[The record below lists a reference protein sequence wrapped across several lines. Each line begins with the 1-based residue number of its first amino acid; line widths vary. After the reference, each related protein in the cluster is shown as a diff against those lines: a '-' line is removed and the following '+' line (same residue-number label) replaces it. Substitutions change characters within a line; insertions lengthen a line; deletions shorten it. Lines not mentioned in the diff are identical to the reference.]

1 MTEQEFLEKYKDDAF
16 VPFDK
21 LEAFMKACLIHS
33 GVPEN
38 DADIISD
45 ILIESDK
52 RGIDSHGIGRLKPI
66 YIDRIDIGILNPVT
80 EVEIIKDDKTACV
93 IDAHDGMGHVA
104 SHKAME
110 IAISK
115 AAEYGMGM
123 SVVRNSSHYGIAGY
137 YASMATEKGMI
148 GITGTNARPS
158 IAPTFGTENMLGTN
172 PLTIGIPTDDPF
184 PFIIDAATS
193 VSQRGKIEVYGRAG
207 KEIPP
212 GWVIDESGKTRTD
225 TEAILKDLTL
235 GKAAL
240 APLGGIG
247 TDGAGYKGY
256 GYATVVEILSA
267 ALQDGSFLKDLTDKD
282 ANGNPKPYHLGHF
295 FIAIDPGFF
304 MGRELFRKI
313 STQIL
318 KELRESRKAP
328 GENRIYTAGELE
340 WEARGYRMKHGCPV
354 PKSLQKVIDELSARF
369 GLTDTWPWN

>member
-66 YIDRIDIGILNPVT
+66 YIDRIDKGILNPVT

-137 YASMATEKGMI
+137 Y
-148 GITGTNARPS
+148 
-158 IAPTFGTENMLGTN
+158 LGTN